1 MLVQVRGLPREG
13 WTRRSHRAGFSSIV
27 EDTHGAVRV
36 RRARRNGR
44 ALTTSNGK
52 MFGGA
57 SAQVEFLGVPTLKGP
72 PSIEARWRVGG
83 NAHQPRASPSAMPRG
98 GKLKPDPGQRSL
110 AGATPQEEA
119 SPASG
124 HLRSLSISD
133 EATRPL
139 TRLVPPFHSQVSASR
154 AWLPSPSPSRRH
166 WPSRRMTLPRPRC
179 LAVEVP
185 ASPPPRALDGTNQ
198 AGRSNRRAGRWRMCP
213 GARRP
218 PRSSPARPRS
228 CTPST

>member
-1 MLVQVRGLPREG
+1 MDPPRSSHWVFEHRRRYP
-13 WTRRSHRAGFSSIV
+13 WRRSRASCAQEWASFDHEQRKNV
-27 EDTHGAVRV
+27 WWT
-36 RRARRNGR
+36 
-44 ALTTSNGK
+44 
-52 MFGGA
+52 
-57 SAQVEFLGVPTLKGP
+57 SAQLDFLGVPTLKGQH
-72 PSIEARWRVGG
+72 SREARWRVGG
-83 NAHQPRASPSAMPRG
+83 NAHQPRARPSAMPRG

-133 EATRPL
+133 EVTPL

-154 AWLPSPSPSRRH
+154 ARLPSPSPSRRPR
-166 WPSRRMTLPRPRC
+166 PSRRMTLPRLRC

-185 ASPPPRALDGTNQ
+185 ASPPPRALDGINQ

-218 PRSSPARPRS
+218 HRSSPARPRS

>member
-1 MLVQVRGLPREG
+1 MDPPRSSRWVFEHRRRYP
-13 WTRRSHRAGFSSIV
+13 WRRSRASCAQEWG
-27 EDTHGAVRV
+27 
-36 RRARRNGR
+36 

-52 MFGGA
+52 MFRAGGCPKLTFD
-57 SAQVEFLGVPTLKGP
+57 FLGVPTLWGTALR
-72 PSIEARWRVGG
+72 EARWRVGG
-83 NAHQPRASPSAMPRG
+83 NAHQPRASPSAMLRG

-133 EATRPL
+133 EATPL

-166 WPSRRMTLPRPRC
+166 RPSRRMTISQPQC

-185 ASPPPRALDGTNQ
+185 ASPPPRALDGINQ

-218 PRSSPARPRS
+218 HRSSPARPRS
-228 CTPST
+228 